1 MSVPEKLQKVENQNS
16 AWIHRMKTR
25 GWLCGAEQDWGVGGW
40 PIHSSMRDRE
50 QRERMG
56 GCCELSTRSPANNGV
71 GRRGAYL
78 NATLSL
84 RLHDSHRRHR
94 HQSLMQSS
102 CHHHLSITC
111 AVISS
116 IPQSLLF
123 SRLPVPY
130 RQDSLNICPI
140 PGILRHILPSIQK
153 VYEFLM
159 GHYLASPVHCTNMPR
174 VALNQQWISCMIRS
188 YSEGFQLSP
197 AQNTNPG
204 GVSDSWYGF
213 GARESRSPACHPGIW
228 AIRALVYGSSYSSGT
243 PWGFAQCYPWYV
255 LSCMCSRHF
264 LACALLGMMMRCP
277 MWCSWFMLH
286 CIILISANT
295 FHTSVQ
301 PIARYVLLRVMWS
314 PKQQQQ
320 QQQR

>member
-25 GWLCGAEQDWGVGGW
+25 GWLCGAEQDWGVGG
-40 PIHSSMRDRE
+40 D
-50 QRERMG
+50 
-56 GCCELSTRSPANNGV
+56 LSTRAWGTENRERGWVVVVSYPPDHRPTMGWDAGAHTWMPPCPFGFMTHTGV
-71 GRRGAYL
+71 TVTRAWCNRRAITISASRVQLY
-78 NATLSL
+78 
-84 RLHDSHRRHR
+84 HPSHSRCYSAGC
-94 HQSLMQSS
+94 QS
-102 CHHHLSITC
+102 HIDKT
-111 AVISS
+111 AW
-116 IPQSLLF
+116 
-123 SRLPVPY
+123 
-130 RQDSLNICPI
+130 ICVQFQESFA
-140 PGILRHILPSIQK
+140 ILPSIQK